1 MEQNKS
7 QGRSSS
13 ELPDALFARPVLPVA
28 LLDTEMRVERVSQG
42 LAEMFAA
49 TPAQIEQTCWMDWVA
64 PQDRA
69 AVEQNLSAL
78 LSGNITSQ
86 IFECRYLAK
95 SGDLHCCSTVSFP
108 IDVEGHPI
116 TELVLVILNATG
128 KMQLAEEYKELERQ
142 FLVAQKME
150 SLGLLVGGVAHDFNN
165 FLEVILGFAT
175 LARLRV
181 SPESDLYEPLQ
192 MIEEA
197 ARRASE
203 LTSQLLDLIREE
215 GSLAEGAN
223 LNEVLQK
230 VAKII
235 RRTFDRKIQIKTRW
249 EPNLP
254 WVRGDARR
262 LEQAILN
269 LAINARDAMAEG
281 GTLTLETSRGN
292 PAMDKTRG
300 LSPAQPVEYVRITV
314 QDTGVGM
321 GPAVL
326 KRIFDPLFT
335 TKPPGEGTGLGLTM
349 ARKMV
354 QDCGGTLE
362 VESEPGRGSLFVLNL
377 PVIPSPRPAAEPVHS
392 APLSKGR
399 GTVLVVEDE
408 PMVLTFVEKGLRQ
421 LGYTVVT
428 ATSGEQA
435 CEIYARD
442 AERIDCV
449 LLDMIMAGMSGL
461 QTYARLKAT
470 RPEVKVILSSGYG
483 RERFKG
489 ELADADFL
497 GKPYS
502 LEALS
507 RAIGKIRRK

>member
-1 MEQNKS
+1 
-7 QGRSSS
+7 
-13 ELPDALFARPVLPVA
+13 
-28 LLDTEMRVERVSQG
+28 
-42 LAEMFAA
+42 
-49 TPAQIEQTCWMDWVA
+49 
-64 PQDRA
+64 
-69 AVEQNLSAL
+69 
-78 LSGNITSQ
+78 
-86 IFECRYLAK
+86 
-95 SGDLHCCSTVSFP
+95 
-108 IDVEGHPI
+108 
-116 TELVLVILNATG
+116 
-128 KMQLAEEYKELERQ
+128 
-142 FLVAQKME
+142 
-150 SLGLLVGGVAHDFNN
+150 
-165 FLEVILGFAT
+165 
-175 LARLRV
+175 
-181 SPESDLYEPLQ
+181 
-192 MIEEA
+192 
-197 ARRASE
+197 
-203 LTSQLLDLIREE
+203 
-215 GSLAEGAN
+215 
-223 LNEVLQK
+223 
-230 VAKII
+230 
-235 RRTFDRKIQIKTRW
+235 
-249 EPNLP
+249 
-254 WVRGDARR
+254 
-262 LEQAILN
+262 
-269 LAINARDAMAEG
+269 
-281 GTLTLETSRGN
+281 
-292 PAMDKTRG
+292 
-300 LSPAQPVEYVRITV
+300 
-314 QDTGVGM
+314 M